1 MLHDIHLSVVVWKE
15 GNSYV
20 SKCPELNLASCGD
33 SVQEARLNLKEAIEL
48 YIENA
53 KLLDMYDDIKQSL
66 FSTEKYTSTLAL
78 SA

>member
-1 MLHDIHLSVVVWKE
+1 MHDIQLSVVVWKE
-15 GNSYV
+15 GDSYV

-66 FSTEKYTSTLAL
+66 FSMEKYTSTLAL
-78 SA
+78 SV